1 MSMTTKPRLKRV
13 LAWTLAALLAPLL
26 LAVLY
31 IALFGWNWLRSPLER
46 MAERQ
51 TGRVLAIQGDLTLDL
66 AWPTVRLHA
75 AELKFANPAWAAE
88 KQMVTAAGVAVTVD
102 VPALF
107 RRKLVFPQVTLDQ
120 ANVHLERAADG
131 RKSWLLD
138 LQQQDESARAE
149 IGRVVLNQGS
159 LGYDDA
165 SQKTSIRAELSTA
178 PQVITGSSSNT
189 SNTGDLRFSAQGR
202 YKGMPLKAQ
211 GSGGAVLA
219 LRDTSLPYPLML
231 DGSVGQTSVHL
242 DGSITGLL
250 TFTAVDMRMTLR
262 GDSMEQL
269 YPLLGIAFPATRS
282 YVTQGHLLHS
292 GHSWRYEQFSGRVG
306 TSDLGGFVQVLTDTK
321 RPALLAEL
329 RSELLDLDD
338 LGPVIG
344 THTDTLT
351 QAAVLPPATSR
362 VLPEIP
368 FNTERW
374 DSVDADVKLSA
385 NQLRSTKSLPLA
397 KLDAHLHLRDS
408 VLTLDP
414 LNFGLA
420 GGQLTAKITLDGR
433 TQPIQ
438 AHALVRARKLLLAQ
452 LLPAFNP
459 GNSGIGQINGEFDLA
474 GRGNSVGQM
483 LASANGKLGLV
494 VEGGQ
499 VSKLMM
505 EKAGLHLWEILSLNL
520 TGDRLVKLRCAVA
533 DFDVRQGVM
542 NAQALVFDT
551 QVTTLLG
558 TGNVDLKQETLDLA
572 FSPKT
577 KNTSPVALRSPIY
590 VRGSFA
596 QPVISIDKTQVAAR
610 AVGALAL
617 GIINPL
623 LALLPLIDAGPGKD
637 SDCAQLVRDARTWPS
652 AETKAVGRPQ

>member
-1 MSMTTKPRLKRV
+1 
-13 LAWTLAALLAPLL
+13 
-26 LAVLY
+26 
-31 IALFGWNWLRSPLER
+31 
-46 MAERQ
+46 
-51 TGRVLAIQGDLTLDL
+51 
-66 AWPTVRLHA
+66 
-75 AELKFANPAWAAE
+75 
-88 KQMVTAAGVAVTVD
+88 
-102 VPALF
+102 
-107 RRKLVFPQVTLDQ
+107 
-120 ANVHLERAADG
+120 
-131 RKSWLLD
+131 
-138 LQQQDESARAE
+138 
-149 IGRVVLNQGS
+149 
-159 LGYDDA
+159 
-165 SQKTSIRAELSTA
+165 
-178 PQVITGSSSNT
+178 
-189 SNTGDLRFSAQGR
+189 
-202 YKGMPLKAQ
+202 
-211 GSGGAVLA
+211 
-219 LRDTSLPYPLML
+219 
-231 DGSVGQTSVHL
+231 L

-250 TFTAVDMRMTLR
+250 TFTAVDMRMSLH

-306 TSDLGGFVQVLTDTK
+306 SSDIGGFVQVLTDSK
-321 RPALLAEL
+321 RPALMAEL
-329 RSELLDLDD
+329 RSELLDLGD
-338 LGPVIG
+338 LGSVIG
-344 THTDTLT
+344 THTETVAL
-351 QAAVLPPATSR
+351 AAVQPRAKSR

-385 NQLRSTKSLPLA
+385 DKLRSTKSLPLA
-397 KLDAHLHLRDS
+397 KLDAHLHLSDS

-420 GGQLTAKITLDGR
+420 GGQLNVKITLDGR

-438 AHALVRARKLLLAQ
+438 AHALVRARKVLLAQ

-474 GRGNSVGQM
+474 GSGNSVGRM

-533 DFDVRQGVM
+533 DFDVAQGVM
-542 NAQALVFDT
+542 KAQALVFDT
-551 QVTTLLG
+551 QVTTLIG
-558 TGNVDLKQETLDLA
+558 TGIVDLKQETLDLA
-572 FSPKT
+572 FRPKT

-610 AVGALAL
+610 AVGAVAL

-637 SDCAQLVRDARTWPS
+637 SDCSQLVHDAKVWPGTAS
-652 AETKAVGRPQ
+652 PS